1 MDFQELIE
9 KINRNTAAQVEQNK
23 TWRLELGLPEREPT
37 ELELLLQKW
46 ELESAKEAKQ
56 SPAPEELVLS
66 QEPEEEELP
75 LPEPR
80 GEELPLPEPRGEKLP
95 LPEHRGEEPKSIPP
109 PLFRPPP
116 LQSSPALMGTVP
128 CPVLVP
134 LPEHRGE
141 EPKSIPPPL
150 LRPPPLQ
157 SSPALMGTVPCPVL
171 VDTLPECM
179 DLPPLDHMPRS
190 QHCQAQLGARSP
202 APLLPDPETSRR
214 GRQTSHALPLPSTL
228 FPSRSQTSLRRSR
241 ATHFCLS
248 QLAPGH
254 RPVFRSPLASHL
266 GPSSPDRGPFHWAP
280 DFKGGGNVAL
290 EWPISAVHLRGGKC
304 NIAGMGLILPAWKKT
319 CANAHVC

>member
-1 MDFQELIE
+1 MDFKELIAV
-9 KINRNTAAQVEQNK
+9 INRNTAAQVEQNK

-75 LPEPR
+75 LPE
-80 GEELPLPEPRGEKLP
+80 
-95 LPEHRGEEPKSIPP
+95 HRGEEPKSIPP
-109 PLFRPPP
+109 PLP
-116 LQSSPALMGTVP
+116 
-128 CPVLVP
+128 
-134 LPEHRGE
+134 
-141 EPKSIPPPL
+141 
-150 LRPPPLQ
+150 RPPPLQ

-214 GRQTSHALPLPSTL
+214 GRETSHALPLPSTF
-228 FPSRSQTSLRRSR
+228 FPSRSQTSLCRSR

-266 GPSSPDRGPFHWAP
+266 GPSSPDRGPFLWAP
-280 DFKGGGNVAL
+280 DFKGGECGLGMADQCCAL
-290 EWPISAVHLRGGKC
+290 KRGE
-304 NIAGMGLILPAWKKT
+304 
-319 CANAHVC
+319 V

>member
-75 LPEPR
+75 LPESR
-80 GEELPLPEPRGEKLP
+80 GEEPPLPESRGEKLP

-109 PLFRPPP
+109 PLP
-116 LQSSPALMGTVP
+116 
-128 CPVLVP
+128 
-134 LPEHRGE
+134 
-141 EPKSIPPPL
+141 
-150 LRPPPLQ
+150 RPPPLQ

-190 QHCQAQLGARSP
+190 QHCQAQLGTRSP
-202 APLLPDPETSRR
+202 APLLPEPETSRR
-214 GRQTSHALPLPSTL
+214 GRQTSRAHLLPSTL
-228 FPSRSQTSLRRSR
+228 FPSRSQTSLHRSR

-254 RPVFRSPLASHL
+254 RPVFQSPLASHL
-266 GPSSPDRGPFHWAP
+266 GPSSPDRGTFLCAP
-280 DFKGGGNVAL
+280 DFKGGGECGLGMADQCCAL
-290 EWPISAVHLRGGKC
+290 KGGE
-304 NIAGMGLILPAWKKT
+304 
-319 CANAHVC
+319 V